1 MPMRPT
7 HSEDHLIDRIGWLRA
22 VVLGANDGLIAFR
35 GSLSGPSQT
44 LYGRPVSPDVV
55 TALRRSA
62 SPLGADASSGKPL
75 GLQRVKRYTL

>member
-22 VVLGANDGLIAFR
+22 AVLGANDGLIAFR

-44 LYGRPVSPDVV
+44 LYGRPVSP
-55 TALRRSA
+55 RN
-62 SPLGADASSGKPL
+62 GAH
-75 GLQRVKRYTL
+75 